1 MGHYRRLGENT
12 SEANLNCAIML
23 ANMNRYAESIEFAQD
38 SCNEIEKYL
47 GIVHNKPLHEYKYN
61 GKNRDI
67 MEEKD
72 K

>member
-1 MGHYRRLGENT
+1 
-12 SEANLNCAIML
+12 ML